1 MSKFVEADE
10 SNKPVPKSDGQNA
23 GEQNLL
29 SLIRVEKSAADLL
42 KTEKK
47 PTPIAD
53 FAHGLFEGSI
63 NRPVAALKQLGGAQ
77 DAAPNIDKSTAQ
89 TVGEVAGMALPFI
102 AVSALTSKGSSLL
115 LGETA
120 QKTVLRS
127 ATEQGLAGFLMGS
140 VLTPTELKADQS
152 LLNVRLK
159 QGFHDSAIFAT
170 MGGTANLLSKNM
182 ADASTFGTKLGQRL
196 LVGGGSGAAAGFVDA
211 ELRNGGKA
219 NWMDLG
225 ISMSSYALMGAA
237 FEGGGLALQS
247 FAKSQQ
253 PRFQLGS
260 VTEAMA
266 RDPQT
271 TVISNFAGWY
281 DNLAKAI
288 RTAPKD
294 HTVIVTEEKWAKEGA
309 LMLRS
314 LKRTDVKVLLD
325 KDAAAVSATTK
336 SEPVAK
342 PAEKGSEP
350 TKQGEADAFSQLPSW
365 ELTKYLRQ
373 EAEKHGKP
381 AAELIV
387 EQLKK
392 NRVVMIGEYHVAG
405 SAHNEWGADVLMPK
419 LKGKATHLA
428 IEDGADLKLFKADGK
443 VDYAALPSL
452 HQHRE
457 YMAMLQAAK
466 DNGLKVAP
474 IDVPHGHSREIL
486 DRNKFMTQEL
496 LKILED
502 KNAKV
507 VFWVGNK
514 HLQLK
519 DSGDGPQ
526 AVKMLRDRGIKVS
539 TFYGQHDNFWREEP
553 MRRLY
558 TPSVPLA
565 VPTKDAPAI
574 SSMNWIHKGEH
585 GHDIHRFSEF
595 DFVLM
600 HPEKR
605 AYHFD

>member
-1 MSKFVEADE
+1 MSKFVETDE
-10 SNKPVPKSDGQNA
+10 SNKAVPKSDGQNA

-29 SLIRVEKSAADLL
+29 GLISIERSPADLL

-47 PTPIAD
+47 PTLIAD
-53 FAHGLFEGSI
+53 FTHGLFEGSI
-63 NRPVAALKQLGGAQ
+63 KRPIAALKQLGGAQ
-77 DAAPNIDKSTAQ
+77 DVAPNSDKSTAQ

-102 AVSALTSKGSSLL
+102 AVSAFTSKGSSLL
-115 LGETA
+115 LGDTA
-120 QKTVLRS
+120 QKTILRS
-127 ATEQGLAGFLMGS
+127 ATEQGVAGFLMGS
-140 VLTPTELKADQS
+140 ILTPTELKANQS
-152 LLNVRLK
+152 LLSARLN

-170 MGGTANLLSKNM
+170 MGGTANLLSRNM
-182 ADASTFGTKLGQRL
+182 AEAGTFGTKLGQRL

-219 NWMDLG
+219 SWMDLG

-281 DNLAKAI
+281 DNLARAI

-314 LKRTDVKVLLD
+314 LKRPDVKVLLD
-325 KDAAAVSATTK
+325 KDAGAVASAK

-342 PAEKGSEP
+342 ATEKAS
-350 TKQGEADAFSQLPSW
+350 KQTDQGQADTFSSLPSW
-365 ELTKYLRQ
+365 EFTKYLRQ

-381 AAELIV
+381 AAEVIV

-428 IEDGADLKLFKADGK
+428 LEDGADLKLFKTDGK
-443 VDYAALPSL
+443 VDYGALPSL

-466 DNGLKVAP
+466 DNGLKVTP
-474 IDVPHGHSREIL
+474 IDVPNGHSREII
-486 DRNKFMTQEL
+486 DRNKFMTEQL
-496 LKILED
+496 LKILQD
-502 KNAKV
+502 KDAKV

-526 AVKMLRDRGIKVS
+526 AVQMLRDRGIKVS

-558 TPSVPLA
+558 TPSIPLA

-585 GHDIHRFSEF
+585 GHDIHKFSEF